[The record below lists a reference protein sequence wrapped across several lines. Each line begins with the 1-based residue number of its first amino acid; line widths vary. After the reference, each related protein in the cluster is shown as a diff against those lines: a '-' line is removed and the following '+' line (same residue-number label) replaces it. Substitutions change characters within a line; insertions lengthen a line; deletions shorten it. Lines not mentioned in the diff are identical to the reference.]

1 MGAGASEASRR
12 GALARLIAPL
22 PLQQFFAEY
31 YEQRHYRGSEP
42 VAEIADLLDI
52 DRIDEIISDSELPR
66 TSLTMAFAG
75 HAVPPGEYTFGN
87 GNINRGAV
95 LDLFRQ
101 GRTIVLP
108 QLHYAD
114 GKLFAFCLALEREF
128 GARVQTNIYLTPRE
142 SSGFGIHYD
151 DHDVIVLQ
159 VSGRKKWEIY
169 GRGAHLPYRGE
180 KFDRRRDSPGDLIE
194 EFVLEP
200 GQSLYVPR
208 GLMHR
213 AQTVSEEPSL
223 HITVGILVQTW
234 ADLLLEAVGEASL
247 RTPALRKSLPP
258 SLFLDEGETARHG
271 QHFAGLLAE
280 VCRQADFDA
289 VRDMFADN
297 FVRGQGPRVR
307 GGLNLLG
314 GGIRP
319 GGVFRFRDDMLFRF
333 DEAEDGAQLTVAG
346 SRIAL
351 DRDIADALRRVS
363 ARTEFSLDELGVAD
377 NDRLRDAVGQ
387 LVAYGLLEACG
398 SRGRQNAGS

>member
-1 MGAGASEASRR
+1 MGADASEACRE

-22 PLQQFFAEY
+22 SLRQFFDEY
-31 YEQRHYRGSEP
+31 YEQRHYHSRES
-42 VAEIADLLDI
+42 VADIADLLDI
-52 DRIDEIISDSELPR
+52 DRIDEIISDSELPP
-66 TSLTMAFAG
+66 TSLTMAYSG
-75 HAVPPGEYTFGN
+75 NGVPPGEYTFAN

-142 SSGFGIHYD
+142 ASGFGIHYD

-169 GRGAHLPYRGE
+169 ERGSHLPFRGE
-180 KFDRRRDSPGDLIE
+180 KFDRRRDTPGDLIE
-194 EFVLEP
+194 EFILEP
-200 GQSLYVPR
+200 GQSLYLPR

-213 AQTVSEEPSL
+213 AQAVSEEPSL

-234 ADLLLEAVGEASL
+234 ADFMLEAVGEASL
-247 RTPALRKSLPP
+247 RIPGLRKSLPRA
-258 SLFLDEGETARHG
+258 LFFHEGEAGRHK
-271 QHFAGLLAE
+271 QHFSALLAE
-280 VCRQADFDA
+280 VCQQANFE
-289 VRDMFADN
+289 VIRDMFADN

-314 GGIRP
+314 RGIQL
-319 GGVFRFRDDMLFRF
+319 GDVFKFRDNMLYRF
-333 DEAEDGAQLTVAG
+333 DEAEDDVQLTVAG

-351 DRDIADALRRVS
+351 DKTIAGELKRVS
-363 ARTEFSLDELGVAD
+363 AGPPFSLRDLRVPDSRLLVDEI
-377 NDRLRDAVGQ
+377 GQ
-387 LVAYGLLEACG
+387 LVAYGLLEPSDA
-398 SRGRQNAGS
+398 

>member
-1 MGAGASEASRR
+1 MGADASEASRQ

-22 PLQQFFAEY
+22 SLQQFFEEY
-31 YEQRHYRGSEP
+31 YEQRHYHGPEP
-42 VAEIADLLDI
+42 VAEIAHLLDI
-52 DRIDEIISDSELPR
+52 DRIDEIISDSELPPS
-66 TSLTMAFAG
+66 SLTMAYSG
-75 HAVPPGEYTFGN
+75 HGVPPGEYTFGN

-142 SSGFGIHYD
+142 STGFGIHYD
-151 DHDVIVLQ
+151 DHDVMVLQ

-169 GRGAHLPYRGE
+169 GRGSHLPYRGE
-180 KFDRRRDSPGDLIE
+180 KFDRRRDSPGDLVE

-200 GQSLYVPR
+200 GQSLYLPR

-213 AQTVSEEPSL
+213 AQTVSDEPSL

-234 ADLLLEAVGEASL
+234 ADFMLEAVGEASL
-247 RTPALRKSLPP
+247 RIPGLRKSLPRA
-258 SLFLDEGETARHG
+258 LFFAEGETGRHK
-271 QHFAGLLAE
+271 QHFAALLAE
-280 VCRQADFDA
+280 VCQEADFEV

-314 GGIRP
+314 RGIQL
-319 GGVFRFRDDMLFRF
+319 GDVFRFRDDMLYRF
-333 DEAEDGAQLTVAG
+333 DEAEDEVQLTVAG

-351 DRDIADALRRVS
+351 DGEIAGELKRVS
-363 ARTEFSLDELGVAD
+363 GGRPFALCDLKVSDSELLAET
-377 NDRLRDAVGQ
+377 VGQ
-387 LVAYGLLEACG
+387 LVAYGLLEPCD
-398 SRGRQNAGS
+398 R